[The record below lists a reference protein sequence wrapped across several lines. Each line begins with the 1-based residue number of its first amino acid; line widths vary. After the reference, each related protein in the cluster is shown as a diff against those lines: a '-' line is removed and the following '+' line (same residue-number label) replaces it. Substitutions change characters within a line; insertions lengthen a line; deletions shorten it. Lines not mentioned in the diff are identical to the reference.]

1 MMASQPTTH
10 VRQRAHLTGCAW
22 RDRSRDLPCR
32 RLVSS
37 WLKGAEVR
45 GKARSTILSETVT
58 APFRARARILALL
71 GDQLIGSDQL
81 AIFELVKN
89 AYDADA
95 TFAIVHLRKV
105 DSDDPSISVRDDG
118 DGMTLETL
126 KTIWLEPASDHR
138 EAQRLR
144 NDRTKKFHRLP
155 LGEKG
160 VGRFAVHKLGLT
172 IHLTTRP
179 RDSAVEHE
187 VIIDWEA
194 LTKVKYLDETKIQI
208 TTRKPQYFL
217 EEKGRSDHGTHIVIG
232 RLRKLHWRRGE
243 ARQLFRSITAISS
256 PFGTSE
262 GFKAKLHIPD
272 HPEWISEMPD
282 VKVLLDMAPWRYN
295 FSFDGTLTWDYEFR
309 SPAPKRLQGRK
320 LSKNGDKLLLVRDA
334 SSRETPVAD
343 EKIIAGIGP
352 IHGSFVAYDRD
363 RKVLALLTQTTLV
376 KEFLDQQGGV
386 RVYRDGIRV
395 HNYGEP
401 GDDWLHLDIRRV
413 QRPGE
418 RLSRN
423 IVIGAIN
430 LKLGPSSGLREKTNR
445 EGFDETE
452 VYERFQR
459 IVTSIVHAF
468 EVERAIDK
476 DRLKRTLDG
485 GGSTAV
491 SVPVEAPL
499 KSLRE
504 AVNANAGAPV
514 LLPLIDRVEREYQEM
529 RDLLLRAGLSG
540 LNLGMVI
547 HEVERGIRS
556 LYEAARSG
564 ATAQFLETQSRE
576 LMGLIES
583 VGGLLRDK
591 SRGEIDLRKLVQDA
605 AEICMR
611 RFKRHQV
618 NVTYD
623 LPENIPAVRGSSTL
637 LQNVLVNL
645 IDNAIYWMDVRWPSH
660 PAGDAD
666 VRRLRIALTEDLP
679 GGPALVIADNGPG
692 FQDLPE
698 VITKPFFTRRPDGIG
713 LGLYYASLAMTL
725 SGGSLLFPE
734 HDDIELPEGLDGA
747 VVAMSFA
754 NVKP

>member
-1 MMASQPTTH
+1 M
-10 VRQRAHLTGCAW
+10 
-22 RDRSRDLPCR
+22 
-32 RLVSS
+32 
-37 WLKGAEVR
+37 
-45 GKARSTILSETVT
+45 SESVT

-95 TFAIVHLRKV
+95 TSAIVYLKGV
-105 DSDDPSISVRDDG
+105 DTDDPSITVTDDG
-118 DGMTLETL
+118 DGMSLETL
-126 KTIWLEPASDHR
+126 KSIWLEPASDHR
-138 EAQRLR
+138 EAQRVR
-144 NDRTKKFHRLP
+144 NERTAKFRRLP

-172 IHLTTRP
+172 IRLTTRP
-179 RDSAVEHE
+179 RNSDVEH
-187 VIIDWEA
+187 VVNIDWEA
-194 LTKVKYLDETKIQI
+194 LTRVKYLDETQIEI
-208 TTRKPQYFL
+208 TTRKPKYFL
-217 EEKGRSDHGTHIVIG
+217 RANGRPHGTRIVIG
-232 RLRKLHWRRGE
+232 RLRKRLWRRGE
-243 ARQLFRSITAISS
+243 TRQLYRSITAISS
-256 PFGTSE
+256 PFDTSE
-262 GFKAKLHIPD
+262 GFKAELHVPD
-272 HPEWISEMPD
+272 HPDWISEMPD
-282 VKVLLDMAPWRYN
+282 VNTLLDMAPWRYN

-309 SPAPKRLQGRK
+309 SPAPRRLEGRK
-320 LSKNGDKLLLVRDA
+320 LAGKNDKLLLVREPG
-334 SSRETPVAD
+334 SRETPVAD
-343 EKIIAGIGP
+343 DAILAGIGP
-352 IHGSFVAYDRD
+352 IYGNFVAYDRD

-401 GDDWLHLDIRRV
+401 GDDWLQLDLRRV
-413 QRPGE
+413 QRPGQ

-476 DRLKRTLDG
+476 DRLKQTLDD
-485 GGSTAV
+485 GGSTATAI
-491 SVPVEAPL
+491 PVEAPL

-504 AVNANAGAPV
+504 AVNANAGAGV

-529 RDLLLRAGLSG
+529 RDLLLRAGLAG

-556 LYEAARSG
+556 LYEAARTG
-564 ATAQFLETQSRE
+564 APASVLEKQSRE
-576 LMGLIES
+576 LMSLIES

-591 SRGEIDLRKLVQDA
+591 SKGEVDLRKLVQEA
-605 AEICMR
+605 ADICVR
-611 RFKRHQV
+611 RFRRHQV
-618 NVTYD
+618 SVTYH
-623 LPENIPAVRGSSTL
+623 LPENTPTVRGSSTL

-660 PAGDAD
+660 PPGEAD
-666 VRRLRIALTEDLP
+666 VRRLYIALSEDLP
-679 GGPALVIADNGPG
+679 GGQALVVADNGPG

-698 VITKPFFTRRPDGIG
+698 IVTRPFFTRRPEGIG

-734 HDDIELPEGLDGA
+734 CDDIELPTGIDGA
-747 VVAMSFA
+747 VVAMNFG
-754 NVKP
+754 KPKE